1 MTGFDWALVAIV
13 VFSALMA
20 AAEGFFFEIFF
31 LAGSVAGY
39 LLAAWDYSRVAPW
52 FEQFVSAPWI
62 ASAAGFC
69 AIFFGVILLAGM
81 AGRVSRWIFKQ
92 AGLQW
97 IDRALGAVFGL
108 ARGIVVATVLV
119 MGLVAFS
126 PGVNLVAQSKLGHY
140 FLVFGYGASWLAPS
154 ELRTKLKQGIEKVNH
169 FVLDQEDRNAPPKTP
184 GH

>member
-1 MTGFDWALVAIV
+1 MTSSTYAIILSRSAGTNSLLRRPCRKMSCSVLRRSTSKHTVCSQGGIWTCRSMTGFDWALVAIV

-97 IDRALGAVFGL
+97 IDRALGAVF
-108 ARGIVVATVLV
+108 
-119 MGLVAFS
+119 
-126 PGVNLVAQSKLGHY
+126 
-140 FLVFGYGASWLAPS
+140 
-154 ELRTKLKQGIEKVNH
+154 
-169 FVLDQEDRNAPPKTP
+169 
-184 GH
+184 